1 MASNSVRRLKQTPQ
15 LLNRIAR
22 LEGQVKALRPI
33 AKRSNDWHKLLL
45 LASSIEGAV
54 DGVIIDVFE
63 RYLDS
68 KGKMN
73 KKKTKELRQA
83 LKIVLKK
90 V

>member
-33 AKRSNDWHKLLL
+33 AERSNDWRKLLL

-54 DGVIIDVFE
+54 DGVIVDVFE

>member
-1 MASNSVRRLKQTPQ
+1 MASNSSRRLKQTPQ

-22 LEGQVKALRPI
+22 LEGQVKGLRRI
-33 AKRSNDWHKLLL
+33 AEKSRDWRKLLF

-54 DGVIIDVFE
+54 DGVIVDVFE
-63 RYLDS
+63 GYLHS

-73 KKKTKELRQA
+73 KKKAKELRQA